1 MCTVQEWCTTV
12 PTPGRIFKD
21 ILPVSGKVN
30 MMCQKLRTCVRKY
43 GMYYGVV
50 SGRMYYFTQ
59 KRMYYSVPVSGII
72 NYLCQ
77 EGSLMVL
84 GRVSLLCQD
93 RVLQYLFQGGLYTT
107 NFVRRQIHYL
117 FKKVLSSTSGL
128 MHHLCQD

>member
-21 ILPVSGKVN
+21 ILAVSGKVN

-72 NYLCQ
+72 NYLCH
-77 EGSLMVL
+77 EGCLMV
-84 GRVSLLCQD
+84 
-93 RVLQYLFQGGLYTT
+93 
-107 NFVRRQIHYL
+107 
-117 FKKVLSSTSGL
+117 
-128 MHHLCQD
+128 